1 MTFRATPGFRLFAM
15 HITIVSALNVAVVC
29 PAENPFFAM
38 DTGVSGTPAEVAGVL
53 EELGY
58 AGLGGSPTGADEMA
72 AALQQHDLTL
82 FNVYWVLKFDDQ
94 TPALSDSL
102 RDCIDSL
109 RGYESALWIA
119 VSEVRKEGQPVALS
133 STDGDDVA
141 VSRLREIAD
150 YAAARD
156 VSVSLYPHTN
166 YWMQRFE
173 DSIRLAEKL
182 DRSDVGITFNLCHW
196 LKVEG
201 DRDPS
206 ELLTRSMP
214 RLSFV
219 TLNGADRGDT
229 RSMGWARLI
238 QPLGSGSYDGG
249 RLVETLHAMNYKGPV
264 GLQAYGIKGDQREN
278 LRRSMDAWKA
288 MQPKNE

>member
-1 MTFRATPGFRLFAM
+1 MTFRTKTWFRLFAM
-15 HITIVSALNVAVVC
+15 HITIVSALVVVVTC
-29 PAENPFFAM
+29 PAETPFFAM
-38 DTGVSGTPAEVAGVL
+38 DTGISGTPAEVAGVL
-53 EELGY
+53 NELGY
-58 AGLGGSPTGADEMA
+58 MGLGGSPQDAGEMA
-72 AALQQHDLTL
+72 ETLKQNDLRL
-82 FNVYWVLKFDDQ
+82 FNVYWVLKFDDRS
-94 TPALSDSL
+94 PALSDSL

-109 RGYESALWIA
+109 RGHDSALWIA
-119 VSEVRKEGQPVALS
+119 VSEVRKDGQAAALS
-133 STDGDDVA
+133 SADGDDIA
-141 VSRLREIAD
+141 VSKLREIAE
-150 YAAARD
+150 YAATRD

-173 DSIRLAEKL
+173 DAIRLADKL
-182 DRSDVGITFNLCHW
+182 DRNDVGITFNLCHW

-201 DRDPS
+201 ERDPS
-206 ELLTRSMP
+206 ELLARSVP

-229 RSMGWARLI
+229 RSMSWARLI
-238 QPLGSGSYDGG
+238 QPLGSGSYDVGQ
-249 RLVETLHAMNYKGPV
+249 LVETLHAIDYKGPI

>member
-1 MTFRATPGFRLFAM
+1 MTFRATLGFRLFAM
-15 HITIVSALNVAVVC
+15 HITIVSALIVAVVC

-58 AGLGGSPTGADEMA
+58 AGLGGSPTGAGEMA
-72 AALQQHDLTL
+72 AALQQHDLRL

-102 RDCIDSL
+102 RDCIDS
-109 RGYESALWIA
+109 
-119 VSEVRKEGQPVALS
+119 
-133 STDGDDVA
+133 
-141 VSRLREIAD
+141 LREIAD

-229 RSMGWARLI
+229 RSMGWSRLI